1 MSRYTGTPA
10 LKAVFFG
17 TPALANHTLRA
28 CLYAGIEIP
37 LVCTRPPSAAGRGKT
52 KHPSA
57 VQRLATDLGIPT
69 ITPNRLDDDAA
80 NAIREVQ
87 PDVAIV
93 VAYGRMIPDSIL
105 NIPSRG
111 TVNLHPSLLPRH
123 RGPSPVQTAI
133 LNRDGHTGATI
144 MLLDSG
150 MDTGPILRQ
159 SPPTPI
165 DDDIRADALSEL
177 LFRIGGELMP
187 DAVRDWCNDDVAAVA
202 QDESHATV
210 TKLLSKSD
218 GMIDWYADANQI
230 LAASRA
236 YYPWPGTFTS
246 WDGQN
251 LKLHR
256 FAPDLPPV
264 PDEHSKPGAVWVS
277 NGKTLHITA
286 GYGLA
291 VTPIDLQLAGRKT
304 TLAAEFA
311 RGRPDFIGA
320 ILGT

>member
-1 MSRYTGTPA
+1 M
-10 LKAVFFG
+10 KAVFFG

-28 CLYAGIEIP
+28 CLDAGIEIP
-37 LVCTRPPSAAGRGKT
+37 LVSTRPPSAAGRGKT
-52 KHPSA
+52 KQPSA
-57 VQRLATDLGIPT
+57 VQRLAADLGIPT

-80 NAIREVQ
+80 NAIRDVQ

-111 TVNLHPSLLPRH
+111 AVNLHPSLLPRH

-133 LNRDGHTGATI
+133 LNGDKHTGATI
-144 MLLDSG
+144 MLLDCG

-159 SPPTPI
+159 SPPVPI
-165 DDDIRADALSEL
+165 DDDIRADELSDL

-187 DAVRDWCNDDVAAVA
+187 DAVQDWCNDAVKPTP
-202 QDESHATV
+202 QEESKATV
-210 TKLLSKSD
+210 TKLLTKSD
-218 GMIDWYADANQI
+218 GMIDWNADAHQI
-230 LAASRA
+230 LAAGRA

-256 FAPDLPPV
+256 FAPDFPPV
-264 PDEHSKPGAVWVS
+264 PDEHSKPGTVWTS
-277 NGKTLHITA
+277 SGKTLHITA
-286 GYGLA
+286 GEGLA
-291 VTPIDLQLAGRKT
+291 VTPIELQLAGRQL
-304 TLAAEFA
+304 TLAADFA